1 MLETKIIPIEYNAE
15 TKQQAEE
22 LKTIIE
28 NNPMLFQ
35 MFLAGH
41 KKISFLE
48 NIDDETLGIDS
59 IDDLKSLLETVIPA
73 YMEILKKSFE
83 NDATRHYRISR

>member
-1 MLETKIIPIEYNAE
+1 MLETKVIPIEYDEE

-59 IDDLKSLLETVIPA
+59 LPPSLYTCFFNIS
-73 YMEILKKSFE
+73 ILFSE
-83 NDATRHYRISR
+83 